1 MFDRTPE
8 NWPAPSVSD
17 NPARLTCLGHLAL
30 FRRHMIPLERGLGA
44 EVGRS
49 DSPNNELRGS
59 GRLLAGGDQ
68 SRPYGI
74 QDCKI

>member
-1 MFDRTPE
+1 MVDRTPK

-17 NPARLTCLGHLAL
+17 NLARLTRSGHPAL
-30 FRRHMIPLERGLGA
+30 SRRQMIPLERGLGA

-49 DSPNNELRGS
+49 DSPNKELRGS
-59 GRLLAGGDQ
+59 ERLLAGGDQ
-68 SRPYGI
+68 SRPHRT

>member
-1 MFDRTPE
+1 MFDRTPK

-17 NPARLTCLGHLAL
+17 NPARSPRSGRPAL
-30 FRRHMIPLERGLGA
+30 SRRQVILLERSLGA

-49 DSPNNELRGS
+49 DSPNKELRGS
-59 GRLLAGGDQ
+59 ERLLAGGDQ
-68 SRPYGI
+68 SRPHRT